1 MFLLLFLSVCKKKMV
16 GYTKFL
22 AYKNFETMT
31 YNDLQYEIN
40 YICRNLNSPTMN
52 YPYWYGMY
60 SYTSKS
66 LMVMQWR
73 KEKGFKE
80 HARLGEVVCDG
91 VLVSFLKE
99 K

>member
-1 MFLLLFLSVCKKKMV
+1 MV

-22 AYKNFETMT
+22 AYKNFESMT

-52 YPYWYGMY
+52 YPYWYDMY

-66 LMVMQWR
+66 LMVMQW
-73 KEKGFKE
+73 
-80 HARLGEVVCDG
+80 
-91 VLVSFLKE
+91 
-99 K
+99 